1 MSRSLLQKLRPYY
14 IRKALR
20 YLRHYGPKDFAVRVR
35 ERLTPDDVPYGPWLA
50 EHSPDADAL
59 KAQRKEEF
67 DGSVKFSVL
76 VPVWNTPE
84 IYFREMADSVL
95 GQTYPHLELVIADA
109 SPENKELSSL
119 LKIYE
124 ERDSRVK
131 LVRLEENGGI
141 ARNTNAG
148 AAACT
153 GDFICFLDHDDM
165 LAPNALY
172 ETAKAL
178 RALGEGSRFVQM
190 IYTDEDKMRFGSSGV
205 REYFQPHFKP
215 DFNLDLLRSNNYI
228 CHLLMVRRELF
239 QDAGGIDPSF
249 EGAQDHEF
257 ILRCVDRIFGRD
269 LKKPG
274 YPGRLGQTP
283 RAEMRK
289 EFFMDQIAR
298 IESMEKKLDDTA
310 AAVHALSAALDAYL
324 GVAEDIAALESYL
337 SSPEWREDLAADEK
351 GLLPAALKR
360 GVLSED
366 GIYDLLEENG
376 ELLKR
381 LREIR

>member
-131 LVRLEENGGI
+131 LVRLEKNGGI

-148 AAACT
+148 AAACLSAT
-153 GDFICFLDHDDM
+153 GYAGPASGPEDTSVGHVFLGCFYRGQTVVEEHRYLGERNEVRAQAMND
-165 LAPNALY
+165 
-172 ETAKAL
+172 AL
-178 RALGEGSRFVQM
+178 RML
-190 IYTDEDKMRFGSSGV
+190 
-205 REYFQPHFKP
+205 
-215 DFNLDLLRSNNYI
+215 
-228 CHLLMVRRELF
+228 
-239 QDAGGIDPSF
+239 
-249 EGAQDHEF
+249 
-257 ILRCVDRIFGRD
+257 
-269 LKKPG
+269 
-274 YPGRLGQTP
+274 
-283 RAEMRK
+283 
-289 EFFMDQIAR
+289 
-298 IESMEKKLDDTA
+298 A
-310 AAVHALSAALDAYL
+310 AAV
-324 GVAEDIAALESYL
+324 
-337 SSPEWREDLAADEK
+337 R
-351 GLLPAALKR
+351 
-360 GVLSED
+360 
-366 GIYDLLEENG
+366 
-376 ELLKR
+376 
-381 LREIR
+381 